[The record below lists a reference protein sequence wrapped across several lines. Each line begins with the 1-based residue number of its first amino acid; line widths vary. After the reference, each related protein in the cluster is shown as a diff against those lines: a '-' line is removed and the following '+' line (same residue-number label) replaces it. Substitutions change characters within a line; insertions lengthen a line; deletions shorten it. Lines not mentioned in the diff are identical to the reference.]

1 MADKLPLEL
10 WIKIFQNL
18 TPVDLCFSISLV
30 NKNFYEISQDNE
42 IWSLFKCESWN
53 DNARL
58 KSEKK
63 KFRFFRNTPNKS
75 KIYKELYIDWI
86 RKIGRIARQSNIIP
100 QWEIKTNGKKNIRL
114 MVVGNIVIKECKP
127 LYTPLLENRNT
138 TTKQD
143 GTVVVFSDSTKTIS
157 IGQDSIFDQRG
168 SPEYYIEDLVRM
180 SNGILFLC

>member
-1 MADKLPLEL
+1 MADKLPLE
-10 WIKIFQNL
+10 I
-18 TPVDLCFSISLV
+18 
-30 NKNFYEISQDNE
+30 YEE

-100 QWEIKTNGKKNIRL
+100 QWEIKTNGKKISGLRSLVIFSL
-114 MVVGNIVIKECKP
+114 MGP
-127 LYTPLLENRNT
+127 YTLP
-138 TTKQD
+138 
-143 GTVVVFSDSTKTIS
+143 
-157 IGQDSIFDQRG
+157 
-168 SPEYYIEDLVRM
+168 Y
-180 SNGILFLC
+180 